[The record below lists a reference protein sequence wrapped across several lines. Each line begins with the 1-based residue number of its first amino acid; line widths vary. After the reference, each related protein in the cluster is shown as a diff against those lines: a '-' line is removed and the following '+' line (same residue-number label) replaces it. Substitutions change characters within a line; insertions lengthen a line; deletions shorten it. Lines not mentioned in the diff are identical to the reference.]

1 MDVPEM
7 SHPPDE
13 FDLPPRLADALRAAY
28 THRAD
33 VPPRVDDAVLSVAR
47 EKFARRH
54 LLRLMARW
62 GTGLAAGLAA
72 VIALAIVLH
81 RPAVPVRSLAK
92 GDVDADGRVNMI
104 DALVLARR
112 VAAGDK
118 LDPKWDVNGDGVI
131 DQKDVA
137 VIASAAVS
145 LNQSGLARRSLPKLE
160 QLGLDHPVGLALA
173 SGMPRA
179 KAPVT
184 LAKASPTKSTKDGK
198 EARP

>member
-72 VIALAIVLH
+72 VITLAVVLH
-81 RPAVPVRSLAK
+81 RPAAPARSLAK
-92 GDVDADGRVNMI
+92 GDVDADGRVNMV
-104 DALVLARR
+104 DALALARH
-112 VAAGDK
+112 VAAGDT

-131 DQKDVA
+131 DQKDVDA
-137 VIASAAVS
+137 IASAAVS
-145 LNQSGLARRSLPKLE
+145 LKQTGLARGSLPKLE
-160 QLGLDHPVGLALA
+160 ELGLDRPVGLALA
-173 SGMPRA
+173 SGTSRPSGQIS
-179 KAPVT
+179 
-184 LAKASPTKSTKDGK
+184 LAKASPTK